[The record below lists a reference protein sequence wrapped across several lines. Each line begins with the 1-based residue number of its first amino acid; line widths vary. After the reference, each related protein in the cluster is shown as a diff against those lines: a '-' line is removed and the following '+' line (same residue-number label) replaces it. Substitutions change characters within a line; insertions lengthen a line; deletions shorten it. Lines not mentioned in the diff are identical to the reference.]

1 MSESETDGQD
11 DARTLEH
18 LLDVVAANRDKR
30 CAEENKRA
38 RRQADEIIRQAHK
51 TCRARM
57 HRHIN
62 ALREKYRVRSSS
74 AYARNQTMLRN
85 QQQKADRAML
95 DQAWPDLRDAMQTF
109 WNNQASRK
117 EWIEAA
123 MASALSR
130 VLGYVWRVEYPRGLD
145 EEELK
150 MLKQEIGQIKG
161 NEPEFVAQG
170 DVVAGI
176 RIIVDGT
183 VIDATLEG
191 LLNQKSTIEATMIA
205 RIKRETG
212 SDE

>member
-1 MSESETDGQD
+1 
-11 DARTLEH
+11 
-18 LLDVVAANRDKR
+18 
-30 CAEENKRA
+30 
-38 RRQADEIIRQAHK
+38 
-51 TCRARM
+51 
-57 HRHIN
+57 
-62 ALREKYRVRSSS
+62 
-74 AYARNQTMLRN
+74 
-85 QQQKADRAML
+85 
-95 DQAWPDLRDAMQTF
+95 
-109 WNNQASRK
+109 
-117 EWIEAA
+117 
-123 MASALSR
+123 

-150 MLKQEIGQIKG
+150 MLKQEIGRIKG